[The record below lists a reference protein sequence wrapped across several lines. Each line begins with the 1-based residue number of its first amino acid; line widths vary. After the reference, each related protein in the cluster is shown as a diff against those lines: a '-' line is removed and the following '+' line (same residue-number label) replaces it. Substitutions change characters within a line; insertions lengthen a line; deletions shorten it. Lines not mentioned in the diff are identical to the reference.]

1 MIYKNN
7 IVIKI
12 FQFFEMLFYLLH
24 KIEIIYTICVNC
36 INKSNTNKMNQTP
49 EQQIAVLSN
58 EIDVKNANNQS
69 KQEANNEHICCECGC
84 GVVLEKYKITIG
96 DKKYCGVC
104 GEYAEDSD
112 SDEPKTP
119 C

>member
-1 MIYKNN
+1 
-7 IVIKI
+7 
-12 FQFFEMLFYLLH
+12 
-24 KIEIIYTICVNC
+24 
-36 INKSNTNKMNQTP
+36 MNQTP

-58 EIDVKNANNQS
+58 EITKIQS
-69 KQEANNEHICCECGC
+69 EQEANNEHICCECGC

-104 GEYAEDSD
+104 GEYEEEED

-119 C
+119 CYECNVMLTK